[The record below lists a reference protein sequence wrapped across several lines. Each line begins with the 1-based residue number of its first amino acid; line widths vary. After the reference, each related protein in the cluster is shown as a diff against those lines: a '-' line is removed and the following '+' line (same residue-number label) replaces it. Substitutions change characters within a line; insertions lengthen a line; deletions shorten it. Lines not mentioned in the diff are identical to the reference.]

1 MCVRHAW
8 KLITQIWMKLRV
20 LKDKLGEVFLFLT
33 LQYKMMFKYHITG
46 KMYRSLIFLTNEQGG
61 HSLKLAGLLAARE
74 TKQLDSL
81 VNFQLFFSGLH

>member
-1 MCVRHAW
+1 
-8 KLITQIWMKLRV
+8 
-20 LKDKLGEVFLFLT
+20 
-33 LQYKMMFKYHITG
+33 MMFKYHITG